1 MSLMS
6 YQPPYTITNQIL
18 SLVAQISECLGRLS
32 VNCAS
37 PRELKLRK
45 VNRVRTIQ
53 GSLAIEGNELTQE
66 QITALLNGK
75 RILAPKKQ
83 VQEALNAINVYQELN
98 SWSSHR
104 EVDLLQAHEVL
115 MIGLQSMIGRYRM
128 DGVGVFKDG
137 QVLHMAP
144 PAERVPKLMSELFHW
159 LANDNSHPL
168 IRSCVFHYEFEFIH
182 PFSDGNGRMGRL
194 WQTLILSE
202 WNPLFAHLPVESFIY
217 DNQQTYYD
225 AINRSTLKAD
235 SEPFISFM
243 LQMVLNALQETEATT
258 PQDAPQV
265 NPQVKQLLEV
275 LEGEMLREE
284 IQAILGLKDRKSFRD
299 RYLKPALE
307 AGLIEMTLPDKPT
320 SKVQRYRK
328 KKV

>member
-1 MSLMS
+1 MS

-258 PQDAPQV
+258 PQDAPKL
-265 NPQVKQLLEV
+265 P
-275 LEGEMLREE
+275 
-284 IQAILGLKDRKSFRD
+284 LK
-299 RYLKPALE
+299 LNNC
-307 AGLIEMTLPDKPT
+307 
-320 SKVQRYRK
+320 
-328 KKV
+328 